1 MIRRFPFESAG
12 QMIAPSPAP
21 SVSGGLRLWLDR
33 DGLLL
38 RLLAFALSVVLLLSA
53 ALINGYPLLFPDS
66 GNYMALSIV
75 TEELP
80 YRTLVYAALMTVL
93 GSQWTLWGVVA
104 FQALCIAWLLDQT
117 VSLLI
122 PRRRALW
129 LVGLTLALVLL
140 TGLPWHVGEIMPDVF
155 TGALVLAAALLIA
168 YGDRLPLLR
177 QLILALILAAGTA
190 IHASHLPVTLALVC
204 AGLVT
209 IKMLR
214 RPARLVGLS
223 VLALV
228 LGVLAIPTVHYLETG
243 RAYMHKGGEIFLFAR
258 LVEDGIV
265 ARYLNENCPLP
276 DTVLCAFRDQ
286 LPSTHNGYLWEDTQ
300 AFEMAGGWEQSGPE
314 SQRIMWETLRLYPVM
329 HLTTALRSFTRQL
342 VMVRTGDYLRSA
354 FRHNA
359 VVIEIMLPWEA
370 GQYHSALQQRGA
382 LQLFDW
388 LNCIHVPVALGVCIG
403 LGWLGILH
411 WRRHDRAVAAFCFL
425 LLAGIMAN
433 ALACGTL
440 SNPQDRYQNRVVWI
454 AVLAVGALAGPPA
467 AAAWRGRS
475 RS

>member
-1 MIRRFPFESAG
+1 MNVLHPVASL
-12 QMIAPSPAP
+12 
-21 SVSGGLRLWLDR
+21 SGGLCLWLDR
-33 DGLLL
+33 DGRLL
-38 RLLAFALSVVLLLSA
+38 RALALVLSATLLLSV

-66 GNYMALSIV
+66 GSYMALSIV
-75 TEELP
+75 AEELP

-93 GSQWTLWGVVA
+93 GSQWTLWGVVL

-122 PRRRALW
+122 PKRRALW

-155 TGALVLAAALLIA
+155 TGALVLAAALLVA
-168 YGDRLPLLR
+168 YGDRLPLWR
-177 QLILALILAAGTA
+177 QLILGLVLAMGTA
-190 IHASHLPVTLALVC
+190 IHASHLPVTLAMVC
-204 AGLVT
+204 AGFLTVRV
-209 IKMLR
+209 LR
-214 RPARLVGLS
+214 RPVRMVGLP

-228 LGVLAIPTVHYLETG
+228 MGVLAIPTVHYLETG

-258 LVEDGIV
+258 LLEDGIV

-314 SQRIMWETLRLYPVM
+314 SRRIMLATLSLYPIM
-329 HLTTALRSFTRQL
+329 HLTTALRSFARQL
-342 VMVRTGDYLRSA
+342 VMVRTGDYLRSS
-354 FRHNA
+354 FNHNA
-359 VVIEIMLPWEA
+359 VVMEIMLPWEA
-370 GQYHSALQQRGA
+370 GQYHRALQQQRA

-388 LNCIHVPVALGVCIG
+388 LNWIHVPVALAASIG
-403 LGWLGILH
+403 IVWFGIRH
-411 WRRHDRAVAAFCFL
+411 WRRQDRAVAVFCFL
-425 LLAGIMAN
+425 LLVGIMAN

-454 AVLAVGALAGPPA
+454 AVLAMGALAGPPA
-467 AAAWRGRS
+467 LAAWRGRP